1 MTKKS
6 RIIIGSLL
14 MLTTLSFA
22 EYTPKKNKSFADDKY
37 VLVFSDEFNLPNG
50 SQPDSTKWSRCKRY
64 DSMWNRWISASKD
77 VVFIKNG
84 KLVCRAIPNIK
95 EKGDTAKML
104 TGAIET
110 IRKFSFQYGRVD
122 IRLKT
127 NLLRGNF
134 PAAWMKPEV
143 IDPNKYGEIDIF
155 ESFGDQG
162 IAQQT
167 IHNHTSVIFKKDID
181 KGKFKTDIDLDKWHV
196 YSLVWTPTELIFLI
210 DDLVT
215 GRFFKSLDKKQLKL
229 GQWTFDRP
237 FYLILNQSVGDGRFK
252 WLNVDTNNNYETQF
266 DWVRVYKKSKYYGN
280 KCI

>member
-1 MTKKS
+1 MAKKS

-22 EYTPKKNKSFADDKY
+22 EYTPKKNKTFADDKY

-84 KLVCRAIPNIK
+84 KLICRAIPNIK

-122 IRLKT
+122 VKLKT

-167 IHNHTSVIFKKDID
+167 IHNHTSVILKKDID

-210 DDLVT
+210 DDFVT
-215 GRFFKSLDKKQLKL
+215 GRFYKSLDKEQLKL
-229 GQWTFDRP
+229 GQWTFDRQ

-252 WLNVDTNNNYETQF
+252 WLNVDTNNKYETQF
-266 DWVRVYKKSKYYGN
+266 DWVRVYKKK
-280 KCI
+280 

>member
-64 DSMWNRWISASKD
+64 NSMWNRWISASME

-95 EKGDTAKML
+95 ETGDTAKML

-110 IRKFSFQYGRVD
+110 IKKFSFQYGRVD
-122 IRLKT
+122 VKLKT

-167 IHNHTSVIFKKDID
+167 IHNHTSVILKKDID

-210 DDLVT
+210 DNFVT
-215 GRFFKSLDKKQLKL
+215 GIFLKSLDKKQLKL

-252 WLNVDTNNNYETQF
+252 WLNVDTNNKYETQF
-266 DWVRVYKKSKYYGN
+266 DWVRVYKKK
-280 KCI
+280 

>member
-266 DWVRVYKKSKYYGN
+266 DWVRVYKKK
-280 KCI
+280 